1 MSDNPPPNYFH
12 VSNMQSPIDQVDLAF
27 LTILAD
33 YHIGPPKETTAK
45 GSPEI
50 IKDGVFGVYTTAEAI
65 SKPQVLKLS
74 GFTVKALGT
83 LKL

>member
-1 MSDNPPPNYFH
+1 MSDKPAPNYLH
-12 VSNMQSPIDQVDLAF
+12 VSNMQSPIDQVDQCF
-27 LTILAD
+27 LNVLGD
-33 YHIGPPKETTAK
+33 YRI
-45 GSPEI
+45 GSPIETAVKGVPEMI
-50 IKDGVFGVYTTAEAI
+50 RDGVFGVYTTSEAI